1 LISVSDY
8 LVQRFADLGI
18 DQAFGIPGDFPFPLL
33 DPFDASAH
41 IQWVGCANELRDR
54 PLPEAVVE

>member
-8 LVQRFADLGI
+8 LVQRFADFGI

-33 DPFDASAH
+33 DT
-41 IQWVGCANELRDR
+41 NELRDR
-54 PLPEAVVE
+54 PLPKAVVE

>member
-18 DQAFGIPGDFPFPLL
+18 DQAFGIPEDFPFPLL
-33 DPFDASAH
+33 DT
-41 IQWVGCANELRDR
+41 NELRDR
-54 PLPEAVVE
+54 PLPEAAVE